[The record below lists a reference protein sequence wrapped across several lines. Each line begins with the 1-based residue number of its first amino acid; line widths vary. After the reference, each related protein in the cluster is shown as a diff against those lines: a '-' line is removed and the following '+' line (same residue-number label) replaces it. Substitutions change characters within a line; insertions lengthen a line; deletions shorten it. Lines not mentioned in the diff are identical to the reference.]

1 MLHIKKNEPFKLDHY
16 CTRTERIARL
26 GRAGSIY
33 GKQWVSNLIV
43 LAFVCIDMLCLKVL
57 WNIVQTENPIFVY
70 CLAFACAAAL
80 DIPLAIAAV
89 CLKEYHQGL
98 CRKQKKD
105 LIVVLSVTVF
115 VLAFVFSFGF
125 RIVTRDLSFEI
136 GTTSMLNDMLSA
148 TAETGTDTDDP
159 SIWIAAVY
167 NGMVPLLT
175 SLSSF
180 IISYFSSDPLAVK
193 LRKLEK
199 ERVGLQANILDIE
212 EALLE
217 AGGPQDHLIGL
228 IAREKDLFREFL
240 HSLDQEGLRLK
251 QLARVILMERLS
263 APDDITALSRS
274 AAGLRRNKVADT
286 AQELT
291 GFVEGQIQDKK
302 KPDLDTDKYV
312 A

>member
-16 CTRTERIARL
+16 CTRTERIGRL
-26 GRAGSIY
+26 GRAESIY
-33 GKQWVSNLIV
+33 ERQWVSNLVV
-43 LAFVCIDMLCLKVL
+43 LAFVAIDMLCLKVL
-57 WNIVQTENPIFVY
+57 WNIVQTEDKIFVY

-80 DIPLAIAAV
+80 DIPLAIAAI

-105 LIVVLSVTVF
+105 LVVALSFIVF
-115 VLAFVFSFGF
+115 ALAFVFSFGF
-125 RIVTRDLSFEI
+125 RIVTKDLSFEI
-136 GTTSMLNDMLSA
+136 GTSSMLSDTLSA
-148 TAETGTDTDDP
+148 AAETGTDTDNP

-180 IISYFSSDPLAVK
+180 IISYFSSNPLMVK
-193 LRKLEK
+193 LRQLEK
-199 ERVGLQANILDIE
+199 ERVGLQANILEIE
-212 EALLE
+212 EALFE
-217 AGGPQDHLIGL
+217 AGEPRDHLIGL

-240 HSLDQEGLRLK
+240 YSLDQEALRLK
-251 QLARVILMERLS
+251 QLARVILMETLS
-263 APDDITALSRS
+263 TPDEITVLSRS
-274 AAGLRRNKVADT
+274 AAGLRKNKVADT
-286 AQELT
+286 ARELT